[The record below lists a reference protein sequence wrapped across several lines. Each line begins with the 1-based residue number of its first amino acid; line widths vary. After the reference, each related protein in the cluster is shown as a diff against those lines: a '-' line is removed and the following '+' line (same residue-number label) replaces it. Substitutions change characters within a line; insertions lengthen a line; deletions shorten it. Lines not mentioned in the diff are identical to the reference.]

1 LTSFIVIMQEICNC
15 MWDMCFYFEGLE
27 TM

>member
-1 LTSFIVIMQEICNC
+1 